1 MKKILAF
8 LMVSILLLCLTSCDF
23 LETETNDIQQTLRQD
38 IEIWTDEET
47 GVQYIIYRS
56 GGYGGV
62 GGITPRYNADGTLYT
77 VESEKVK

>member
-1 MKKILAF
+1 MKKIVAF
-8 LMVSILLLCLTSCDF
+8 LMVAILLLCLTGCNF
-23 LETETNDIQQTLRQD
+23 LETETTDIQQTLRQD

-77 VESEKVK
+77 VNNAE